1 MHDPWG
7 WPRITGTDLAPG
19 RRPPGEGPRQ
29 LADRVQICPVA
40 EPTWHWGKMVQG
52 LWLLMHLRKLKKWN
66 LERCSR
72 LMVPS
77 SSMPLL
83 SPFFLLKTEIFFTSL
98 FSSFLPPFSFSLCPT
113 LSFLSLPF
121 SCFSF

>member
-1 MHDPWG
+1 MHDPWELAKNNA
-7 WPRITGTDLAPG
+7 GTDLAPG

-29 LADRVQICPVA
+29 LADRCKSALSQSQPGIGV
-40 EPTWHWGKMVQG
+40 KMVQG

-77 SSMPLL
+77 SEYA
-83 SPFFLLKTEIFFTSL
+83 FAFAIFFA
-98 FSSFLPPFSFSLCPT
+98 
-113 LSFLSLPF
+113 
-121 SCFSF
+121 